1 MIGPSSQQKV
11 DPLHTAAAET
21 QRLISVQDELTIASL
36 CKGMDTTE
44 SENKSRELRVV
55 LEGMKA
61 LDRRRADSDRSRA
74 MACSCGDTRWGA
86 PMFIR
91 TRDSHPRSLL
101 KALSWRITGSLDTFI
116 LGVRTHKRRGFGLQ
130 FPGTSGA
137 KGIPSLICSQ
147 RGNTAGSLVFYRS
160 RWLRL

>member
-21 QRLISVQDELTIASL
+21 QRLISVQDELTIAGL
-36 CKGMDTTE
+36 CKGIDTTE

-74 MACSCGDTRWGA
+74 IGVLVRRYEMGCADVHSHTRFSSSLTSQGTELENSRELGHVCPKLHLHAEPEVSRFDRDDRNVHEDGA
-86 PMFIR
+86 
-91 TRDSHPRSLL
+91 LL
-101 KALSWRITGSLDTFI
+101 FS
-116 LGVRTHKRRGFGLQ
+116 
-130 FPGTSGA
+130 
-137 KGIPSLICSQ
+137 
-147 RGNTAGSLVFYRS
+147 
-160 RWLRL
+160 